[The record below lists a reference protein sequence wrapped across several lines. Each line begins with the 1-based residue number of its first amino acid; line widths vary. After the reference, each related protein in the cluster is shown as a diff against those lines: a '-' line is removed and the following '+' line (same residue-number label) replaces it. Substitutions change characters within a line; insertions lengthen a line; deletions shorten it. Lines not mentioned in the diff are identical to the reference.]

1 MQIALY
7 ADSPAEQQQITGDL
21 KKCGLEYLRPV
32 QVTLLSDYAEF
43 CGALQRKR
51 FDLLVIAMNGT
62 FSLEL
67 MDAAARLASRT
78 HVFWFSDLDFAVRSY
93 DYGVIWF
100 GKKPVML
107 NALRRAF
114 QCLTARQSRNPLSR

>member
-43 CGALQRKR
+43 CGALQR
-51 FDLLVIAMNGT
+51 
-62 FSLEL
+62 
-67 MDAAARLASRT
+67 
-78 HVFWFSDLDFAVRSY
+78 
-93 DYGVIWF
+93 
-100 GKKPVML
+100 
-107 NALRRAF
+107 
-114 QCLTARQSRNPLSR
+114 

>member
-78 HVFWFSDLDFAVRSY
+78 PVFWFSDRKLYRTGSARV
-93 DYGVIWF
+93 
-100 GKKPVML
+100 GK
-107 NALRRAF
+107 AACAGRRAG
-114 QCLTARQSRNPLSR
+114 AVV